1 VGGGGGGAAQDLIF
15 TVYELHHDEADY
27 RAYVRHWP
35 KFAALAAVFRRPN
48 LRKWVLLS
56 MQDVLYYVIHRP
68 DLLRMLARNVSL
80 LNDIYTETRNAYLS
94 AATSTAVNKAL
105 ILARIMRASM
115 RAIILQDIRLR
126 EMDGIVKSEDQRKRA
141 AAAAERLVAGSLL
154 KPSFTAAEET
164 AISAL
169 RAQFKEIAAAAAAG
183 TYRWGAADAAV
194 DIVGAGLHML
204 ARCPDDLLQRR
215 AAGGAAP
222 AVEKGYRSPIR
233 VVQDYLHKNMRG
245 FYTMRS

>member
-1 VGGGGGGAAQDLIF
+1 MPIPPALRPPA
-15 TVYELHHDEADY
+15 EA
-27 RAYVRHWP
+27 P
-35 KFAALAAVFRRPN
+35 CCALAA
-48 LRKWVLLS
+48 
-56 MQDVLYYVIHRP
+56 QAD
-68 DLLRMLARNVSL
+68 
-80 LNDIYTETRNAYLS
+80 
-94 AATSTAVNKAL
+94 
-105 ILARIMRASM
+105 
-115 RAIILQDIRLR
+115 
-126 EMDGIVKSEDQRKRA
+126 
-141 AAAAERLVAGSLL
+141 
-154 KPSFTAAEET
+154 T

-204 ARCPDDLLQRR
+204 ARGPDDLLQRR

-233 VVQDYLHKNMRG
+233 VVQDYYLHKNMRG